1 MQKDIA
7 KYFHVAIGTVKAI
20 EYGESYQDVSFTYE
34 QMPVELRQQIAAN
47 FREEVSELFEL
58 LETPN
63 R

>member
-20 EYGESYQDVSFTYE
+20 EYGESYQDVFFTYK
-34 QMPVELRQQIAAN
+34 QMPIELRQQIAAN